1 MYFRFFDALI
11 LDSNLPQAFAVG
23 FATVEKVMRAL
34 FVRKLYLRPRF
45 HAAVSAALNAQPID
59 VVEIAQPLT
68 PGMRAV
74 QELVLDVMRACVD
87 ELRASRR
94 GELEHVTLEA
104 ALFHSF
110 GANIRRDLGPMWH
123 KLRCGH
129 WIRCSPSWPQSWSP
143 ITTSSSVRDI
153 FTAPSRKYG
162 KYFSQNL
169 VTNALLYHLPSAH
182 PQRRHQAAH

>member
-1 MYFRFFDALI
+1 MTCIFDALI
-11 LDSNLPQAFAVG
+11 LDSHLPQAFAAG

-104 ALFHSF
+104 AFFHSF
-110 GANIRRDLGPMWH
+110 DANIRRDLGPMWH

-129 WIRCSPSWPQSWSP
+129 W
-143 ITTSSSVRDI
+143 
-153 FTAPSRKYG
+153 
-162 KYFSQNL
+162 
-169 VTNALLYHLPSAH
+169 ALGTGSEQYH
-182 PQRRHQAAH
+182 PQPFPTKDHSFSRQNQGTKCCWSSGNDTFFLIPPENMVNIFLKTL